1 MLQAVRRQLTARR
14 KAFGSAGFRAAAGP
28 WPLARLAAP
37 AVGVAGARL
46 LSAKG
51 AKKGKARGKGGSP
64 APAHGASEGGNGPEG
79 ASAASEGDEAEF
91 DANTLRQRM
100 DSSVAYF
107 AKELVPLRPGRAAP
121 GMLDHVLV
129 PLADGSGN
137 APLLA
142 VGRVVVRDPQKLE
155 VTVFDPALASAVAKA
170 IAAAGLE
177 LNPSFERNVVHV
189 PLPRITAEQRRALV
203 KTVHSLAEKA
213 KQSVRRVRQD
223 ALKQTKELAKHV
235 PKDELKRLEAQVQA
249 LTDAAVKQLSD
260 AASAKE
266 KELLEG

>member
-51 AKKGKARGKGGSP
+51 AKKGKARGGSP
-64 APAHGASEGGNGPEG
+64 APAHGASEGNGPEG

-129 PLADGSGN
+129 PLADGTGN

-155 VTVFDPALASAVAKA
+155 VTVFDPAHASAVAKA